1 MTSRVLP
8 RNFRASL
15 DIGATA
21 RTYDVRV
28 SAVRRSPRESL
39 TRRTPLADMQS
50 MGSRSFIA
58 VLACA
63 ATLVAP
69 ASVAAYSSGT
79 PGQVAWVRRSA
90 SNFVAAELARNGS
103 GVCSII
109 NAPLRGRACAQRWNA
124 KLAKLL
130 REPGGRAGLQAERR
144 AIRSAAVVVRGNT
157 ATIDLPA
164 PLTGSGANRFLW
176 TESCWML
183 EG

>member
-1 MTSRVLP
+1 
-8 RNFRASL
+8 
-15 DIGATA
+15 
-21 RTYDVRV
+21 
-28 SAVRRSPRESL
+28 
-39 TRRTPLADMQS
+39 MQG

-63 ATLVAP
+63 VTLVAS
-69 ASVAAYSSGT
+69 ASASAAYSSGT

-144 AIRSAAVVVRGNT
+144 TIPSAAVVVHGNI
-157 ATIDLPA
+157 ATIGLPA

-183 EG
+183 AG